1 MNSSILIKNIEKSN
15 TIYLDPHEIVFDNNV
30 IYGRIFLKVKS
41 KKIFTKW
48 SERIFF
54 YSKKKFTFWKMKN
67 KKRKKCKS
75 IYFKIFFSLG
85 GFHNNYDKD
94 GDHCYI
100 FSLKSKK
107 KVYTFKSYNYR
118 FFDLYKN
125 IDDNHDKE
133 YIERYRD

>member
-1 MNSSILIKNIEKSN
+1 MNSSILIKDIEKSN

-54 YSKKKFTFWKMKN
+54 YSKNKFTFWKMKN

-75 IYFKIFFSLG
+75 IYFNIFFNLG
-85 GFHNNYDKD
+85 GFHNNY
-94 GDHCYI
+94 GPCYI

-125 IDDNHDKE
+125 LDNNQG
-133 YIERYRD
+133 IERYRD